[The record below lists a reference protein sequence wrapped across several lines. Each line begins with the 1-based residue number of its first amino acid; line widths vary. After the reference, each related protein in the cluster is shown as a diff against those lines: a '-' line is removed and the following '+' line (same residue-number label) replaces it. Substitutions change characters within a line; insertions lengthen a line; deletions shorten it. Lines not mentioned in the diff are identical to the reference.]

1 MRKAL
6 TQRQI
11 DKAYR
16 LFYGEGMTLR
26 MVMQELSCGLYDL
39 SPWLTAP
46 AMRIS
51 GAAIMDERSR
61 AAPPHPDTLTKAG
74 GPSDA

>member
-1 MRKAL
+1 MRKPL

-11 DKAYR
+11 DMAYR

-26 MVMQELSCGLYDL
+26 MVMKELDCGLYDL

-46 AMRIS
+46 AGRIS
-51 GAAIMDERSR
+51 AEAIEYERGRTASR
-61 AAPPHPDTLTKAG
+61 SPQSQDTQG
-74 GPSDA
+74 GET